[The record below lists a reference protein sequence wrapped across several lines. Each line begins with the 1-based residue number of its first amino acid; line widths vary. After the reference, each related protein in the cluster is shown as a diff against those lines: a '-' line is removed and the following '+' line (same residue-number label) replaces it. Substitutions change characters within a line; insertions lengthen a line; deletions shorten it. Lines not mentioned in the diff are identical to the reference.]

1 MISLVAEWRR
11 SWPFRVKESQN
22 ICFRRGWIRAHQT
35 CICFRICDLVAA
47 ARKCNN
53 LPVLKL
59 FCFNSM
65 VFIFECQVTFTLLS
79 LEEPYNTSSFSDI
92 SFPMFCDEFSTY
104 RNTYC
109 SNILD
114 LRSKAW
120 NNSVPW
126 PSHGNAACEGTLNA
140 ASFKQF
146 VGCGWSTV
154 LPNAVLQMAPNIRVM
169 KVTWQSES
177 HEKEP
182 SHRRLHS
189 RAQLSFNLF

>member
-1 MISLVAEWRR
+1 MYLFSYLWFGC
-11 SWPFRVKESQN
+11 SCKKMQQLSSVK
-22 ICFRRGWIRAHQT
+22 T
-35 CICFRICDLVAA
+35 
-47 ARKCNN
+47 
-53 LPVLKL
+53 L
-59 FCFNSM
+59 FCFNSI

-79 LEEPYNTSSFSDI
+79 PEEHYNTSIFSDI

-114 LRSKAW
+114 LRSKAHQ
-120 NNSVPW
+120 NEAVFNV
-126 PSHGNAACEGTLNA
+126 PSHAAFPWLGQGTELFQR
-140 ASFKQF
+140 FKQF

-154 LPNAVLQMAPNIRVM
+154 LPNAVLQTAPNIRAM

-177 HEKEP
+177 HEKQP